1 MFLLLI
7 HFSRGQNRKSRSSVF
22 FCSETKRKRL
32 LCSRASLLLRRF
44 VIRMAEASAKRVT
57 GDEPQGTMGRVQTG
71 LPAFLCAHIFIKRET
86 SGYEAAAGRPCYATP
101 KTQLLRRL
109 EKSGKVSLFP
119 SPPRA
124 FYMWNHWWRRRMWIC
139 ECVKLS
145 DWPFLGCIF
154 PGVIWSRGQDL
165 AT

>member
-119 SPPRA
+119 SSPA
-124 FYMWNHWWRRRMWIC
+124 CFLH
-139 ECVKLS
+139 VKSLMAAANVN
-145 DWPFLGCIF
+145 L
-154 PGVIWSRGQDL
+154 
-165 AT
+165 